1 MVEGADV
8 LPHHR
13 AQDLQQLH
21 SNIFLCK
28 MLRNK
33 LVEVLLRILADEK
46 VLLRHILNFFLLNWL
61 RLCVTLEGDSYVLL
75 SFYLCD
81 VELVIF

>member
-13 AQDLQQLH
+13 PQDLQQLH
-21 SNIFLCK
+21 SNIFLGE

-46 VLLRHILNFFLLNWL
+46 VLFRHILNFFLLNWL
-61 RLCVTLEGDSYVLL
+61 CL
-75 SFYLCD
+75 
-81 VELVIF
+81 